1 MYYKYCIQPYK
12 RCRNCFSHILFS
24 KKQLEHHF
32 QKIFQASNK
41 VNFYFK
47 KLEPIDIVSIYS
59 DMAGA
64 GAGTTSALIMGGFL
78 CLGLVLVAIAAT
90 VILSLI
96 SIYTPNH
103 GQTGYGEGNSVY
115 TKFIQSLLN
124 KIKFLEY
131 RLDAMMLKF
140 LYTNISG
147 NFSGGSIASNTDLS
161 DLVRIHSIL
170 LSFK

>member
-1 MYYKYCIQPYK
+1 
-12 RCRNCFSHILFS
+12 
-24 KKQLEHHF
+24 
-32 QKIFQASNK
+32 
-41 VNFYFK
+41 
-47 KLEPIDIVSIYS
+47 
-59 DMAGA
+59 MAGA

-96 SIYTPNH
+96 SLYTPNH